1 MSMVPALL
9 LKVKSKLVVSALL
22 SRSTA
27 SFNVK
32 NTDAEIAEPLFALFP
47 VKLTPVTTKSD
58 TEL

>member
-1 MSMVPALL
+1 MVPPFL
-9 LKVKSKLVVSALL
+9 LKSKSNKLVSALL

-47 VKLTPVTTKSD
+47 VKLAPVTTKSD
-58 TEL
+58 TLL